1 MLESIEYCL
10 KERPKRISWPTSAF
24 AISLLFSFFLS
35 GLVKCKFSFE
45 YGYAEQNLIKI
56 IGRTAKSVT
65 ELLSFLGTIYGGGF
79 VRIPTDSYSDV
90 TFFLR
95 EERRGYQVSYF
106 ALDVKLTKWQKV
118 IVT

>member
-1 MLESIEYCL
+1 MRDYVQRGTVVLN
-10 KERPKRISWPTSAF
+10 
-24 AISLLFSFFLS
+24 
-35 GLVKCKFSFE
+35 FE
-45 YGYAEQNLIKI
+45 ASVRNIFI
-56 IGRTAKSVT
+56 IGRTAKSIT

-79 VRIPTDSYSDV
+79 LRIPTDSYSDV

>member
-1 MLESIEYCL
+1 MRDYVQRGTVVLN
-10 KERPKRISWPTSAF
+10 
-24 AISLLFSFFLS
+24 
-35 GLVKCKFSFE
+35 FE
-45 YGYAEQNLIKI
+45 ASVRNIFI

-79 VRIPTDSYSDV
+79 LRIPTDSYSDV

-118 IVT
+118 IVM

>member
-1 MLESIEYCL
+1 MRDYVQRGTVVLN
-10 KERPKRISWPTSAF
+10 
-24 AISLLFSFFLS
+24 
-35 GLVKCKFSFE
+35 FE
-45 YGYAEQNLIKI
+45 ASVRNIFI

-79 VRIPTDSYSDV
+79 LRIPTDSYSDV

-95 EERRGYQVSYF
+95 EERHGYQVSYF

>member
-1 MLESIEYCL
+1 MRDYVQRGTVVLN
-10 KERPKRISWPTSAF
+10 
-24 AISLLFSFFLS
+24 
-35 GLVKCKFSFE
+35 FE
-45 YGYAEQNLIKI
+45 ASVRNIFI

-79 VRIPTDSYSDV
+79 LRIPTDSYSDV

-106 ALDVKLTKWQKV
+106 ALDVKLTKH
-118 IVT
+118 TGDF

>member
-1 MLESIEYCL
+1 MRDYVQRGTVVLN
-10 KERPKRISWPTSAF
+10 
-24 AISLLFSFFLS
+24 
-35 GLVKCKFSFE
+35 FE
-45 YGYAEQNLIKI
+45 ASVRNIFI

-79 VRIPTDSYSDV
+79 LRIPTDSYSDV

>member
-1 MLESIEYCL
+1 MRDYVQRGTVVLN
-10 KERPKRISWPTSAF
+10 
-24 AISLLFSFFLS
+24 
-35 GLVKCKFSFE
+35 FE
-45 YGYAEQNLIKI
+45 ASVRNIFI
-56 IGRTAKSVT
+56 IGHTAKSVT

-79 VRIPTDSYSDV
+79 LRIPTDSYSDV

>member
-1 MLESIEYCL
+1 MRDYVQRGTVVLN
-10 KERPKRISWPTSAF
+10 
-24 AISLLFSFFLS
+24 
-35 GLVKCKFSFE
+35 FE
-45 YGYAEQNLIKI
+45 ASVRNIFI
-56 IGRTAKSVT
+56 IGRTVKSVT

-79 VRIPTDSYSDV
+79 LRIPTDSYSDV

>member
-1 MLESIEYCL
+1 MRDYVQRGTVVLN
-10 KERPKRISWPTSAF
+10 
-24 AISLLFSFFLS
+24 
-35 GLVKCKFSFE
+35 FE
-45 YGYAEQNLIKI
+45 ASVRNIFI
-56 IGRTAKSVT
+56 IGRTVESVT

-79 VRIPTDSYSDV
+79 LRIPTDSYSDV

>member
-1 MLESIEYCL
+1 MRDYVQRGTVVLN
-10 KERPKRISWPTSAF
+10 
-24 AISLLFSFFLS
+24 
-35 GLVKCKFSFE
+35 FE
-45 YGYAEQNLIKI
+45 ASVRNIFI
-56 IGRTAKSVT
+56 IGRTAKCVT

-79 VRIPTDSYSDV
+79 LRIPTDSYSDV

>member
-1 MLESIEYCL
+1 MRDYVQRGTVVLN
-10 KERPKRISWPTSAF
+10 
-24 AISLLFSFFLS
+24 
-35 GLVKCKFSFE
+35 FE
-45 YGYAEQNLIKI
+45 ASVRNIFI

-79 VRIPTDSYSDV
+79 LRIPTDSYSDV

-106 ALDVKLTKWQKV
+106 ALDVKLTKWEKV

>member
-1 MLESIEYCL
+1 MRDYVQRGTVVLN
-10 KERPKRISWPTSAF
+10 
-24 AISLLFSFFLS
+24 
-35 GLVKCKFSFE
+35 FE
-45 YGYAEQNLIKI
+45 ASVRNIFI

-79 VRIPTDSYSDV
+79 LRIPTDSYSDV

-106 ALDVKLTKWQKV
+106 TLDVKKLTKWQKV

>member
-1 MLESIEYCL
+1 MRDYVQRGTVVLN
-10 KERPKRISWPTSAF
+10 
-24 AISLLFSFFLS
+24 
-35 GLVKCKFSFE
+35 FE
-45 YGYAEQNLIKI
+45 ASVRNIFI

-79 VRIPTDSYSDV
+79 LRIPTDSYSDV

-106 ALDVKLTKWQKV
+106 ALDVKLTKWEKV
-118 IVT
+118 IIT

>member
-1 MLESIEYCL
+1 MKDYVQRGTVVLN
-10 KERPKRISWPTSAF
+10 
-24 AISLLFSFFLS
+24 
-35 GLVKCKFSFE
+35 FE
-45 YGYAEQNLIKI
+45 ASVRNIFI
-56 IGRTAKSVT
+56 IGRTAKCVT

-79 VRIPTDSYSDV
+79 LRIPTDSYSDV

>member
-1 MLESIEYCL
+1 MRDYVQRGTVVLN
-10 KERPKRISWPTSAF
+10 
-24 AISLLFSFFLS
+24 
-35 GLVKCKFSFE
+35 FE
-45 YGYAEQNLIKI
+45 ASVRNIFI
-56 IGRTAKSVT
+56 IGCTAKSVT
-65 ELLSFLGTIYGGGF
+65 ELLSFLATIYGGGF
-79 VRIPTDSYSDV
+79 LRIPTDSYSDV

>member
-1 MLESIEYCL
+1 MRDYVQRGTVVLN
-10 KERPKRISWPTSAF
+10 
-24 AISLLFSFFLS
+24 
-35 GLVKCKFSFE
+35 FE
-45 YGYAEQNLIKI
+45 ASVRNIFI
-56 IGRTAKSVT
+56 IGHTAKGVT

-79 VRIPTDSYSDV
+79 LRIPTDSYSDV

>member
-1 MLESIEYCL
+1 MRDYVQRGTVVLN
-10 KERPKRISWPTSAF
+10 
-24 AISLLFSFFLS
+24 
-35 GLVKCKFSFE
+35 FE
-45 YGYAEQNLIKI
+45 ASVRNIFI

-79 VRIPTDSYSDV
+79 LRIPTDSYSDV

-106 ALDVKLTKWQKV
+106 ALDVKLTKWEKV
-118 IVT
+118 IIM

>member
-1 MLESIEYCL
+1 MRDYVQRGTVVLN
-10 KERPKRISWPTSAF
+10 
-24 AISLLFSFFLS
+24 
-35 GLVKCKFSFE
+35 FE
-45 YGYAEQNLIKI
+45 ASVRNIFI

-79 VRIPTDSYSDV
+79 LRIPTDSYSDV

-106 ALDVKLTKWQKV
+106 VLDVKLTKWQKV

>member
-1 MLESIEYCL
+1 MRDYVQRGTVVLN
-10 KERPKRISWPTSAF
+10 
-24 AISLLFSFFLS
+24 
-35 GLVKCKFSFE
+35 FE
-45 YGYAEQNLIKI
+45 ASVRNIFI

-65 ELLSFLGTIYGGGF
+65 ELLSFLRTIYGGGF
-79 VRIPTDSYSDV
+79 LRIPTDSYSDV

>member
-1 MLESIEYCL
+1 MKDYVQRGTVVLN
-10 KERPKRISWPTSAF
+10 
-24 AISLLFSFFLS
+24 
-35 GLVKCKFSFE
+35 FE
-45 YGYAEQNLIKI
+45 ASVRNIFI

-79 VRIPTDSYSDV
+79 LRIPTDSYSDV

>member
-1 MLESIEYCL
+1 MRDYVQRGTVVLN
-10 KERPKRISWPTSAF
+10 
-24 AISLLFSFFLS
+24 
-35 GLVKCKFSFE
+35 FE
-45 YGYAEQNLIKI
+45 ASVRNIFI
-56 IGRTAKSVT
+56 IGRTAESVT

-79 VRIPTDSYSDV
+79 LRIPTDSYSDV